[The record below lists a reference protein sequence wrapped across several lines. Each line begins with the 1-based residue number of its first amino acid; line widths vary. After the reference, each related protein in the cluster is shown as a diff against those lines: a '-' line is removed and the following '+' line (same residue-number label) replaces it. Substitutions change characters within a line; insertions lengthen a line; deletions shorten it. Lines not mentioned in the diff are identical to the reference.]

1 MIANG
6 ELVSG
11 AATEDGVGVNLWDRS
26 FTIFYRALSSVPG
39 TSRPLPL
46 PVRAAAKPHASS
58 GNGMRS
64 PAFAD
69 SAGSTLFVT
78 LRRLSV
84 GCCSQSFDASV
95 AANNG
100 ALYCRMA
107 HERFRLILSGQVN
120 S

>member
-11 AATEDGVGVNLWDRS
+11 ATIEDGVWVNLWGRS
-26 FTIFYRALSSVPG
+26 FTISYRALGSVPDKSG
-39 TSRPLPL
+39 PLPL
-46 PVRAAAKPHASS
+46 PVHAAAKQHAPS
-58 GNGMRS
+58 GNDMRS

-84 GCCSQSFDASV
+84 GCCSRNFNASIV
-95 AANNG
+95 ANNG
-100 ALYCRMA
+100 ALHFTAVWHTNDFC
-107 HERFRLILSGQVN
+107 
-120 S
+120 

>member
-11 AATEDGVGVNLWDRS
+11 APTEDGLGVNLWDRS
-26 FTIFYRALSSVPG
+26 FTISYRAPGCVPG
-39 TSRPLPL
+39 AVRPLPL
-46 PVRAAAKPHASS
+46 PVRAAAKQHVPS

-69 SAGSTLFVT
+69 SAGSISFIISC
-78 LRRLSV
+78 RLSV

-100 ALYCRMA
+100 ALHFTA
-107 HERFRLILSGQVN
+107 AWDTNDFG
-120 S
+120 